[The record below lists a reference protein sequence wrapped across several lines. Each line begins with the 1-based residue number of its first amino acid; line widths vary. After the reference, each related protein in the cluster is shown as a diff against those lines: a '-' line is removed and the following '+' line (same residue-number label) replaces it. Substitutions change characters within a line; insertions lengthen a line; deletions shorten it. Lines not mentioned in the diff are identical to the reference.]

1 MEIYLVGDEN
11 AINRKLQN
19 EVYDK
24 ERVRIIHAPDVIDCH
39 DKPTEAIRT
48 KKDSSLY
55 KCIELL
61 KSEEGINAMVSTGST
76 GALLAGAV
84 LKLGRIRGVKRPAF
98 CPLVPTV
105 TGGSVA
111 LCDSGANLECDELQ
125 LTQFAVMGNLYLK
138 KAYGISKPRV
148 ALLNVGTEAE
158 KGDEIRKAVYKNL
171 ENDPA
176 INFAGNMESRDF
188 ITGNYDL
195 VVCDGF
201 SGNVLLKSTE
211 GGCLELLKLLKK
223 AIKTNL
229 KNQNGRVTSEKTA
242 EGHKKPYGLQQLRR
256 RGAFGLQKDGR
267 KRTRLKQGS
276 LHIPLRGTS
285 L

>member
-1 MEIYLVGDEN
+1 MIKIAIDTLGGDLSPDANIEGALAALKKLTDMEIYLVGDEN

-171 ENDPA
+171 ENSA
-176 INFAGNMESRDF
+176 YMVCRSR
-188 ITGNYDL
+188 
-195 VVCDGF
+195 C
-201 SGNVLLKSTE
+201 
-211 GGCLELLKLLKK
+211 
-223 AIKTNL
+223 
-229 KNQNGRVTSEKTA
+229 
-242 EGHKKPYGLQQLRR
+242 
-256 RGAFGLQKDGR
+256 
-267 KRTRLKQGS
+267 
-276 LHIPLRGTS
+276 
-285 L
+285 